1 MILMK
6 YDIIFH
12 MDGFIFLDK
21 NAGVMSSKAD
31 GDIKHLF
38 NTARVGHVGTLDPFA
53 TGLLILGV
61 NKATKGITFFD
72 DFDKE
77 YVATIKLGIETDSM
91 DLDGKEI
98 YRKDVPSLSKD
109 KITEVLNS
117 FLGKSKQLPPMTS
130 AIKIDGVALYKL
142 AHKGREIDRPLRDI
156 EVHEIELIDYKEDTL
171 TFRALVSKGTYMRVL
186 GSDIARKLG
195 TVGHLSFLRRTK
207 VGPFSVTEASKIED
221 ISDKSLK
228 STYEVLSRF
237 CSTISF
243 DDKKIKDIKD
253 GKIKILEGSYP
264 SDKLLVVDSSSNV
277 VAMYKKTNNNKYEFA
292 RGLF

>member
-1 MILMK
+1 
-6 YDIIFH
+6 
-12 MDGFIFLDK
+12 MDGFIFIDK
-21 NAGVMSSKAD
+21 KAGVMSSKAD

-77 YVATIKLGIETDSM
+77 YIATIKLGVETDSM

-98 YRKDVPSLSKD
+98 SRKNVPSLSLD
-109 KITEVLNS
+109 KIKEVLNS

-142 AHKGREIDRPLRDI
+142 AHKGKEIDRPSRDI
-156 EVHEIELIDYKEDTL
+156 EVHEIELVNYKEDEL
-171 TFRALVSKGTYMRVL
+171 TFRALVSKGTYIRVL
-186 GSDIARKLG
+186 GSDIAKKLG
-195 TVGHLSFLRRTK
+195 TVGHLISLRRTK
-207 VGPFSVTEASKIED
+207 VGPFSVSEASKIED
-221 ISDKSLK
+221 ISDLSLK
-228 STYEVLSRF
+228 STHEVLSRF
-237 CSTISF
+237 CSVISF
-243 DDKKIKDIKD
+243 DEKKTRDIKD
-253 GKIKILEGSYP
+253 GKIKYFEGTYP
-264 SDKLLVVDSSSNV
+264 HDKLLVVDSSSNV
-277 VAMYKKTNNNKYEFA
+277 VAMYLKTNNNKYEFA